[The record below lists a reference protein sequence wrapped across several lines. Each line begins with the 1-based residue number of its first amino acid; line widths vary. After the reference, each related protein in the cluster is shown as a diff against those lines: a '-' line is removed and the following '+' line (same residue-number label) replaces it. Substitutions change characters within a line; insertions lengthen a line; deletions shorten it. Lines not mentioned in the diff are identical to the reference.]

1 MKQTTETL
9 SSVEWLMKI
18 VTSYYRLKELKK
30 LIEWK
35 RIQRT
40 DGPETPVCIVV
51 AIFIDMP
58 QTEKKKRMDVRAAI
72 ESKNRIYST

>member
-58 QTEKKKRMDVRAAI
+58 QTEKKKKDGRSSGDRV
-72 ESKNRIYST
+72 EK